1 MEKRCKIVKYTKADL
16 SNKTP
21 EELINL
27 VLNLQ
32 ETLEETRNSL
42 EFQEQRAR
50 KLFWEKHGVE
60 LPEE

>member
-1 MEKRCKIVKYTKADL
+1 MKYTKADL